1 MISDNKNKNK
11 TKIIKRFKQA
21 PLYGRTILILSFFAL
36 LAKQIIL
43 WIIYKETLSGENI
56 IITLNNHLP
65 YLLSD
70 LLIPIIILWI
80 IVINFIIK
88 IKIIRLINNIIAAFI
103 FTLFLIDTFTIYFAQ
118 SRLSISDI
126 NQFIAPWISNFL
138 WIIGNLVTIVLTIWL
153 IIFIIFNIKKAYK
166 LNYKI
171 LLTIIFLTIT
181 PLYTISQIQNITNIK
196 TIDNILSI
204 NIKALSTEK
213 LEKNKELKITEIKAN
228 WEKKILVDEEKYYD
242 DYFMDVI
249 WDWHSP
255 NIILIFAESF
265 SAIDSLRAWW
275 LNDNLSKFD
284 LIQKDWI
291 TFKNLISNWVT
302 SDTAHI
308 WSLLWELS
316 ITKKD
321 PNKSMYDNYI
331 SYTDPLPKF
340 LNKAGYSTTFISTV
354 TLNFL
359 NQRSFLSKIWF
370 ENIIW
375 EESFTKNKK
384 YVFDA
389 APDEILYDKTL
400 LEINKQKSPY
410 FIWLQT
416 VSSHKPY
423 NTPYWKTK
431 QDAIMYSDEKIYKFY
446 DDLKKTWF
454 FNNGL
459 LIIVSDHRNMEPLTE
474 NEKDIFGEFWYT
486 KVVWT
491 IVWTGI
497 KKWTINKNIIQHT
510 DIFFSLK
517 KLISK
522 NKTTVS
528 KIYNDVF
535 SNHESRSWWITSS
548 RFFDNKYTI
557 TFKDNQQYVF
567 NNISQIKEKFPDI
580 HNYFLSYLIFQLN
593 DKNDNTTIINDKK
606 NINNKLMVIWH
617 QWSPRDVPENSL
629 EGFLLASKNWAN
641 WIELDISYT
650 KDKKNVVIH
659 WEKLRATTCWTKYK
673 IKDLTLEELQKQC
686 PLKNGEDILTLKEML
701 EMIDWLFEY
710 YFVEIKVYDK
720 NDAEKQTL
728 DAINTVKNLKMES
741 KVIFI
746 SYDEKAKYILW
757 SQKDIIAWR
766 DTFDI
771 NDINKI
777 QNTTHKYFLIPYDKI
792 TTEIIK
798 KSKEIWKQI
807 VTYTVN
813 DTWNLQKLLNMG
825 INIIMTDNISL
836 LKEYKI
842 K

>member
-36 LAKQIIL
+36 LAKQIII

-56 IITLNNHLP
+56 IITLSNHLP

-118 SRLSISDI
+118 SRLSILDI

-138 WIIGNLVTIVLTIWL
+138 WIIGNLVTIVLIISL
-153 IIFIIFNIKKAYK
+153 IIFIILNIKKTYK
-166 LNYKI
+166 LNYKS

-242 DYFMDVI
+242 DYFVDVI
-249 WDWHSP
+249 WNWHSP

-389 APDEILYDKTL
+389 APDEILYNKTL

-517 KLISK
+517 KLKIK

-557 TFKDNQQYVF
+557 TFKNNQQYVF

-659 WEKLRATTCWTKYK
+659 WEKLRATICWTKYK

-757 SQKDIIAWR
+757 SQKNIIAWR